1 MMGSKSFVFRFA
13 DFEVREREFTLIK
26 AGKVLM
32 VEPKAFRVLL
42 FLLHNPQ
49 RLISKQELLN
59 TVWGDAIVTDGSLT
73 RCVWLLRRLL
83 EDDINEPRYIATV
96 ATVGYRLV
104 CMVEV
109 SEDASGNLEAAG
121 KPAGFDEME
130 HVDKDAAKGVVGG
143 ASHPQAPIGYGVAD
157 QANSGGPRERR
168 RNRMRRWLLPAA
180 AAIVVSFI
188 VATWYVRHPSRLVLG
203 YTRITDFTDGA
214 RGPGLGF
221 AGTRLHSVFSPD
233 GRELYYLLRKL
244 GSRAFNSEELWMVDL
259 DSGRTEA
266 VLPGVPMSEFD
277 ISPDGQHVTFA
288 ALDAEGNSRLWV
300 APLDRHTPPKQLIA
314 ISRGNQ
320 Q

>member
-1 MMGSKSFVFRFA
+1 
-13 DFEVREREFTLIK
+13 
-26 AGKVLM
+26 M

-96 ATVGYRLV
+96 ATVGYRFV

-109 SEDASGNLEAAG
+109 SEDASGNLEAAR
-121 KPAGFDEME
+121 KPVDFDEME
-130 HVDKDAAKGVVGG
+130 RVVGG
-143 ASHPQAPIGYGVAD
+143 TSHPQAPIGYGVAG
-157 QANSGGPRERR
+157 QANSGGSREQR
-168 RNRMRRWLLPAA
+168 RNRMRRWLLPGA
-180 AAIVVSFI
+180 AAIIVSF
-188 VATWYVRHPSRLVLG
+188 VAVAWCFRHPSPRRALG
-203 YTRITDFTDGA
+203 YTRITEFTDGA
-214 RGPGLGF
+214 RVPGLGF

-266 VLPGVPMSEFD
+266 VLPGVLMSEFD
-277 ISPDGQHVTFA
+277 ISPDGQYVTFA
-288 ALDAEGNSRLWV
+288 ALDTEGNPHLWV
-300 APLDRHTPPKQLIA
+300 APLDRHAPPKQLIA
-314 ISRGNQ
+314 ISKGNQ